1 MDNIYKTI
9 EECNPNIKRKIM
21 VVFYYMIAD
30 ILINPI
36 VTKLFIRGKKLNI
49 FLAFI
54 TQFYFATPKNIRLN
68 STHYFIMK
76 TQKNESFNKLHLI
89 IDQILTLKSSLIFF
103 FSF

>member
-36 VTKLFIRGKKLNI
+36 VTKLFIRGKK
-49 FLAFI
+49 
-54 TQFYFATPKNIRLN
+54 T
-68 STHYFIMK
+68 
-76 TQKNESFNKLHLI
+76 
-89 IDQILTLKSSLIFF
+89 
-103 FSF
+103 